1 MIKISVKNS
10 QQMERALKNALTK
23 YRDAPAVTV
32 GIHEDTGNHPDAN
45 MTNAKLGAT
54 LNYGVPGRI
63 PARPWLIPG
72 YKKGERRY
80 VKDLQNSIEEGLNL
94 PTAMLRVGA
103 LATGEVQQFMTD
115 LREPPNAPLTI
126 KLKGSD
132 NPLID
137 TGELRSSVNYK
148 LVKSLPDEGGL
159 S

>member
-10 QQMERALKNALTK
+10 QQVEKTIKEALVK
-23 YRDAPAVTV
+23 YKDAPAVTV
-32 GIHEDTGNHPDAN
+32 GIHEDAGNHPNAN

-80 VKDLQNSIEEGLNL
+80 VKDLKNSIEEGLNL
-94 PTAMLRVGA
+94 PTAMLKVGA
-103 LATGEVQQFMTD
+103 LAKDEIQQFMTD
-115 LREPPNAPLTI
+115 LRRPRNAPLTI
-126 KLKGSD
+126 KHKGFD

-137 TGELRSSVNYK
+137 TGVLRSSVDYK